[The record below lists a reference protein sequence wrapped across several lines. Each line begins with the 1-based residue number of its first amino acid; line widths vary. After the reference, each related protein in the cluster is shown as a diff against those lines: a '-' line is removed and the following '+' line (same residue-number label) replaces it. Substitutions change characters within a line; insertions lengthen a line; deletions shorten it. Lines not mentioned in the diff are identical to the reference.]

1 MLPPVVKDG
10 NSAVTYHPNL
20 WLRRQSGGYRV
31 QLRRRPP
38 IVAIQE
44 CNDLPCTLRNS
55 RVERRRLPTVLL
67 AQQPHVRLKFPH
79 DLRSA
84 VRRAIVNNYD
94 FPLGGRKVLLE
105 YAHDGLLDEAFVV
118 VRIDENAYK
127 WFWHRPTYAGTGKIL
142 EAPVK
147 STISRRQ
154 LACSAAGTLR
164 PSRPTRSR
172 KLPAGVAVIAARRT
186 LAPRAKDA

>member
-20 WLRRQSGGYRV
+20 GLRRQSGGYRV

-55 RVERRRLPTVLL
+55 RVERRCLAAVLL

-94 FPLGGRKVLLE
+94 FALGGRKVLLQ
-105 YAHDGLLDEAFVV
+105 YADDRLLDEAFVV

-127 WFWHRPTYAGTGKIL
+127 WFRHSPTFASTGKIRK
-142 EAPVK
+142 ASVK
-147 STISRRQ
+147 STISGSP
-154 LACSAAGTLR
+154 LACSAAGTRR
-164 PSRPTRSR
+164 PSRPRRSR

-186 LAPRAKDA
+186 LAPHAKDA